1 MGVKPSSDYMTTSKD
16 QWIHDTQGPIS
27 NPAVNT
33 KAKNTVSGQVW
44 LETGTGVDLANSA
57 TGPNLSGNDKVAPGY
72 TVVMSSLTSEGIQAY
87 KAAVDS
93 LPESERADA
102 ARVLLSDH
110 PEYISATVYGET
122 DANGRYTL
130 RFPDGTLN
138 DKYMYGYVVNPN
150 GEVQNAYSS
159 FTSPQFRSPMANSSF
174 VPQSRPGQNLIVN
187 PMWYN
192 LNFALVPQNDVKI
205 DITNYNN
212 TTKPARPGDVAQ
224 IDLSGTQLSPLP
236 THIEW
241 RDKNGNVVSKTDD
254 ITSFTDGEQKGQ
266 FTVPASAQNGDIYT
280 VVLVTGGKDVGADSF
295 VVGTPKDNNVYEP
308 TTEGVD
314 KQYGEPTTE
323 DDVTGAVTIPDYP
336 ADKEQPT
343 ITVDDPTQLPDGN
356 TPGKTEVDVTVK
368 YPDGTEDHIKVPVTV
383 GEQADN
389 DAYEPTTDGVTKDH
403 GTPTTADDVT
413 GSVTIPD
420 YPADKE
426 QPTITVDDET
436 QLPDGNTPGKT
447 EVDVTVKY
455 PDGTEDHIKV
465 PVTVGEQADND
476 AYEPTTDGVTKDHG
490 TPTTADDVTGS
501 VTIPDYPA
509 DKEQPTITV
518 DDETQLPDGN
528 TPGKTEVDVTVKY
541 PDGTEDHIKVPVTV
555 GEQADNDA
563 YEPTTDGVTKD
574 HGTPTT
580 ADDVTGS
587 VTIPDYPA
595 DKEQPTITVDD
606 ETQLPDGNTPGKTEV
621 DVTVKYPDGT
631 EDHIKVP
638 VTVGEQADNDA
649 YEPTTEE
656 VTKDYGTPTTEDDVT
671 GAVTIPNYP
680 AEKGKPTITVDD
692 PINYQTVIHQVKQ
705 K

>member
-1 MGVKPSSDYMTTSKD
+1 MTVKY
-16 QWIHDTQGPIS
+16 
-27 NPAVNT
+27 
-33 KAKNTVSGQVW
+33 
-44 LETGTGVDLANSA
+44 
-57 TGPNLSGNDKVAPGY
+57 
-72 TVVMSSLTSEGIQAY
+72 
-87 KAAVDS
+87 
-93 LPESERADA
+93 
-102 ARVLLSDH
+102 
-110 PEYISATVYGET
+110 
-122 DANGRYTL
+122 
-130 RFPDGTLN
+130 PDGTE
-138 DKYMYGYVVNPN
+138 DHIK
-150 GEVQNAYSS
+150 
-159 FTSPQFRSPMANSSF
+159 
-174 VPQSRPGQNLIVN
+174 VPVT
-187 PMWYN
+187 
-192 LNFALVPQNDVKI
+192 V
-205 DITNYNN
+205 
-212 TTKPARPGDVAQ
+212 
-224 IDLSGTQLSPLP
+224 
-236 THIEW
+236 
-241 RDKNGNVVSKTDD
+241 
-254 ITSFTDGEQKGQ
+254 GEQ
-266 FTVPASAQNGDIYT
+266 
-280 VVLVTGGKDVGADSF
+280 ADN
-295 VVGTPKDNNVYEP
+295 DAYEP
-308 TTEGVD
+308 TTDGVTKD
-314 KQYGEPTTE
+314 HGTPTTA
-323 DDVTGAVTIPDYP
+323 DDVTGSVTIPDYP
-336 ADKEQPT
+336 AEKGKPT
-343 ITVDDPTQLPDGN
+343 ITVDDPSKLPDGN

-649 YEPTTEE
+649 YEPTTDG
-656 VTKDYGTPTTEDDVT
+656 VTKDHGTPTTADDVT
-671 GAVTIPNYP
+671 GSVTIPDYP
-680 AEKGKPTITVDD
+680 ADKEQPTITVDD
-692 PINYQTVIHQVKQ
+692 ETQLPDGNTPGKTEVDVTVKYPDGTEDHIKVPVTVGTDTVAPDAPTVDVPEASRYSNWNRK
-705 K
+705 